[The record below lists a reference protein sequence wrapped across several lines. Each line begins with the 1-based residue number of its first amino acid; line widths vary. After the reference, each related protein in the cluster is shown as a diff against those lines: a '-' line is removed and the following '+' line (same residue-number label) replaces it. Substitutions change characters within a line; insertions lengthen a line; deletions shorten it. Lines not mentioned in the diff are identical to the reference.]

1 MTKGLKATLSLVL
14 ATLSFSAMGQQ
25 NEFVQGEV
33 LVKFKGSS
41 SVALNSAS
49 LANRAIGAST
59 KSVVVPLS
67 LNQVKIPNGMMVMDA
82 VSYYQSLTTVQYA
95 EPNYK
100 GSYSVTP
107 NDSKFNQQYAP
118 QITKCPQ
125 AWDMT
130 TGSTSVA
137 VAILDSGFE
146 LTHED
151 MQGKF
156 TAGFDFEDNDTD
168 PSWDGEVNHGIH
180 VAGIAGAATNNAKGI
195 AGAGYNVKIMPLRL
209 GSNPTVAASAAAL
222 IYAADH
228 GAKVASMSYG
238 RGIQTQT
245 EQDAVNYAW
254 SKGVV
259 LFASSGNDGSQGQN
273 YPAAYPKVIAVGA
286 TDDNDMRVGFST
298 YGNWVDIGAPGEGIL
313 SHVENNGYDTWD
325 GTSMSCPMAAGIA
338 GLVWSMALP
347 GTTNAQ
353 IRQAIETTTDPIPN
367 GGFVNGR
374 INARKACEAID
385 PGSATISPVNA
396 VFMWTGSSASGSA
409 TDLLATDA
417 ARYLVTS
424 TLSNLGQV
432 AGANVDLT
440 FNAAAPIVREAIVS
454 LEANGMSGTSG
465 MLFLWNYSNNK
476 YVQIKAFAL
485 RPSGV
490 KRERIALPKDLTNYV
505 SGGNLRIGLR
515 AIGPKRAPK
524 EWGKGVFDFH
534 VGFLQLGTREVV
546 P

>member
-14 ATLSFSAMGQQ
+14 ATLSFSAMGQR

-396 VFMWTGSSASGSA
+396 VSMWTGSSASGSA